1 MALPTKMTLTPQATY
16 TVAEGESTDASSEF
30 WQRISSNRAIIYT
43 GVPYALAQNI
53 LQSSDPDTAI
63 ATQLA
68 GYPKRVAA
76 IP

>member
-1 MALPTKMTLTPQATY
+1 MALPTTMTLTPQATY

-30 WQRISSNRAIIYT
+30 WQRISSNWAIVYSN
-43 GVPYALAQNI
+43 VPYSVAQNI

-63 ATQLA
+63 AMRLI